1 MGAYIMKYVVILM
14 DGAADYRIA
23 ALDNKTPLQYA
34 NMPVINYL
42 ARHGK
47 VGMVKTIPDG
57 IAPGSDVANLSVMGY
72 DPKRYYT
79 GRSSLEAVSMGI
91 NLSESDVT
99 FRCNLVTLSGEDAYT
114 DKVMIDYSAGEIST
128 EEAKILINDIKKEL
142 RTKEIDFFSG
152 MSYRHVIVWKN
163 GPYEFILTPPH
174 DILDK
179 KITKY
184 LPEGLRKDTIL
195 DMMIKSSRLLKN
207 HPVNKK
213 RMQSGL
219 NPANS
224 IWIWG
229 EGKKPRL
236 DLFYKKYKLN
246 GSIIS
251 AVDLIKGIGICA
263 GLKSVD
269 VKNATGNINTNF
281 RGKADAAVRELK
293 NGQDFVYIHIE
304 APDECSHQGSIEK
317 KVRSIEIIDEKVIG
331 TVKEALDKQKEDYRM
346 LILPDHR
353 TPIKLR
359 THTSEPVPFLI
370 YDSTNITDNPSSSYD
385 EIFAEKAGL
394 YFDEGYK
401 LIDYFISKKKH

>member
-1 MGAYIMKYVVILM
+1 MKYVVILM

-34 NMPVINYL
+34 NTPVINYL

-114 DKVMIDYSAGEIST
+114 DKVMIDYSAGEISA

-142 RTKEIDFFSG
+142 QTKEINFFPG
-152 MSYRHVIVWKN
+152 ISYRHVIVWKN

-184 LPEGLRKDTIL
+184 LPKGLRKDTIL

-213 RMQSGL
+213 RIQRGL

-236 DLFYKKYKLN
+236 DLFYKKYKLE

-281 RGKADAAVRELK
+281 RGKADAAVAELK

-304 APDECSHQGSIEK
+304 APDECSHQGDIEK
-317 KVRSIEIIDEKVIG
+317 KVRSIEIIDEKVIR
-331 TVKEALDKQKEDYRM
+331 TVKEALDKQGEDYRI

-385 EIFAEKAGL
+385 EIFAEKTGL

-401 LIDYFISKKKH
+401 LIDYFISQKKH

>member
-1 MGAYIMKYVVILM
+1 MKYVVILM
-14 DGAADYRIA
+14 DGAADYRIE

-34 NMPVINYL
+34 SVPVINYL

-142 RTKEIDFFSG
+142 QTKEINFFPG
-152 MSYRHVIVWKN
+152 ISYRHVIVWKN

-184 LPEGLRKDTIL
+184 LPEGPCKDTIL

-229 EGKKPRL
+229 EGKKPKL

-269 VKNATGNINTNF
+269 VENATGNINTNF

-304 APDECSHQGSIEK
+304 APDECSHQGAIEK
-317 KVRSIEIIDEKVIG
+317 KVKSIEIIDEKVIG
-331 TVKEALDKQKEDYRM
+331 TVKEALDKQGEDYRM

-401 LIDYFISKKKH
+401 LIDYFIRQEKH